1 MFLSMPI
8 TIYFQSYLFF
18 SVLKPYSQ
26 FWFCPILSLGM
37 CRPFT
42 PFRQKDLFFH
52 LTFVLLHLTGNCLSC
67 RSSGIEHAR
76 SKYFM
81 VNVFY
86 DISFRMSF
94 NNVQIKWYTRLVT
107 YMIIPYRGRHFRNI
121 LSFVLHSLFAIRHFS

>member
-1 MFLSMPI
+1 MPI
-8 TIYFQSYLFF
+8 TIYFQSYLFV

-26 FWFCPILSLGM
+26 FWVCPILSLGM

-86 DISFRMSF
+86 DISFLMSF
-94 NNVQIKWYTRLVT
+94 NK
-107 YMIIPYRGRHFRNI
+107 IICKISNIYIFNPYRGHHFRNI
-121 LSFVLHSLFAIRHFS
+121 LSFVLRSRFVIRHSY

>member
-1 MFLSMPI
+1 MPI
-8 TIYFQSYLFF
+8 SIYFQLYLFV

-26 FWFCPILSLGM
+26 VWVCLILSIGM

-67 RSSGIEHAR
+67 RSTGIEHAR

-94 NNVQIKWYTRLVT
+94 NIIVQIKWYTRLVT
-107 YMIIPYRGRHFRNI
+107 YIITPYRGHHFRNI
-121 LSFVLHSLFAIRHFS
+121 LSFVLHSPFAIRHSS